1 LQQKNQVLNF
11 KMAGDDKKRVER
23 RRFAWRTFTRRTT
36 IRAAFPVVFQLLWP
50 YNPQT
55 GPF

>member
-1 LQQKNQVLNF
+1 LQQKYQVLNF

-23 RRFAWRTFTRRTT
+23 RRLAWRTFTRRTT